1 MAARRRNADRRNW
14 PKNLY
19 QNSAG
24 TFWYRNPKTGKT
36 YSLGKD
42 LRVAAD
48 QARAANADLEYR
60 KGHVSLIQR
69 MNGAE
74 TTVAEWCRRY
84 KEIFIDRGNS
94 NPRTQANVSSD
105 LEAIKKAPFKDYA
118 LYKVTPNDVSK
129 WIKSIAG
136 TVSASRGGQLRSRL
150 SDMFNEAIAEA
161 LLEAGKNPVSA
172 IRKPKSKVMRQR
184 LTLDDFT
191 KIVAAARKDPGMV
204 WAARAFLL
212 ALLTGQRREDI
223 KNMKFSDVRDG
234 FVWVEQ
240 GKSQGATKLK
250 IPVTLGLKSIKLT
263 IDDVIRDFRDDIVS
277 KHVIHYV
284 RARGTSKPGQSPLI
298 GKLSEVFAQFRDEAG
313 IVVEDGKTAPTFH
326 EIRSLSARLYGDE
339 FGAEF
344 AQALLGHKSAQ
355 MTELYRDARGREWAE
370 VKIRSS

>member
-118 LYKVTPNDVSK
+118 LYKVTPNDVDR
-129 WIKSIAG
+129 KS
-136 TVSASRGGQLRSRL
+136 
-150 SDMFNEAIAEA
+150 
-161 LLEAGKNPVSA
+161 
-172 IRKPKSKVMRQR
+172 
-184 LTLDDFT
+184 
-191 KIVAAARKDPGMV
+191 
-204 WAARAFLL
+204 
-212 ALLTGQRREDI
+212 
-223 KNMKFSDVRDG
+223 
-234 FVWVEQ
+234 
-240 GKSQGATKLK
+240 
-250 IPVTLGLKSIKLT
+250 
-263 IDDVIRDFRDDIVS
+263 
-277 KHVIHYV
+277 
-284 RARGTSKPGQSPLI
+284 
-298 GKLSEVFAQFRDEAG
+298 
-313 IVVEDGKTAPTFH
+313 VV
-326 EIRSLSARLYGDE
+326 
-339 FGAEF
+339 
-344 AQALLGHKSAQ
+344 
-355 MTELYRDARGREWAE
+355 
-370 VKIRSS
+370 